1 MDQSSQS
8 EKASAPGQYDSMYGN
23 FQSDLYA
30 QIRRE
35 AFGEDIGQNSWHT
48 AAEQDRFLKWLN
60 LSPGKKILDVACGAG
75 GPVLRIAALTGSSVA
90 GIDVHPQ
97 AISTA
102 RALATERGLSAR
114 AEFQVADATKQ
125 LPFPAAALDA
135 VICIDAINHLSDR
148 PRVIAE
154 WARILKPGGRI
165 LFTNATTV
173 TGPLTNSEIAIRSS
187 ASFYLFVPQGYDEQV
202 IAESG
207 LKLIAAENAT
217 RSTAEIAERRRSA
230 RAARSAELRKIEGD
244 QSFEQL
250 QTFLEIC
257 ARVAGEA
264 RLSRFVFVA
273 EK

>member
-8 EKASAPGQYDSMYGN
+8 KKVSAPGQYDSMYGN

-60 LSPGKKILDVACGAG
+60 LSPGKKVLDVACGAG
-75 GPVLRIAALTGSSVA
+75 GPVLRIAAITGCSVA

-102 RALATERGLSAR
+102 RALAAERGLSAR
-114 AEFQVADATKQ
+114 AEFQVADATTQ
-125 LPFPAAALDA
+125 LPFADATFDA
-135 VICIDAINHLSDR
+135 VTCIDAINHLPDR
-148 PRVIAE
+148 RHVIEE

-187 ASFYLFVPQGYDEQV
+187 ASFYLFVPQGYDERV
-202 IAESG
+202 IAECG

-217 RSTAEIAERRRSA
+217 RSTAEIAERRRAA

-244 QSFEQL
+244 QSFNDL

-264 RLSRFVFVA
+264 RLSRFVYVA